1 MNFRRLQYFISVVD
15 NGTVTAAAE
24 ELHIAQPALSRQ
36 LKTLERELGLELFET
51 RGNRLVLT
59 SSGRAFVPMARKL
72 IVQTRDL
79 KESVEVLR
87 TGKVRR
93 LACAATAAS
102 LRGFFS
108 HFVAGLGP
116 DEPIIVAREVGHYD
130 LEEAL
135 VHDLD
140 FIISPTV
147 PSGNLATIMLGE
159 VALRAQ
165 VPATH
170 RWVTENRPS
179 VTLAEVCQEQLIL
192 PPQHTVSRRIFDESV
207 ERCGLRLESFEE
219 CDDGLVSHALVAA
232 NRGLG
237 INTEYPAFGVRGIPI
252 YENPDSPDPKPLQLR
267 MYLAWHRGHYA
278 EQKIRELAGRLSVLV
293 MSRQDFTH
301 GQPQ

>member
-15 NGTVTAAAE
+15 HGTVTAAAE
-24 ELHIAQPALSRQ
+24 ELHVAQPALSRQ

-72 IVQTRDL
+72 MVQTRDL
-79 KESVEVLR
+79 AESVEELR

-108 HFVAGLGP
+108 HFISQLGP
-116 DEPIIVAREVGHYD
+116 EDPTIVARETEHFG
-130 LEEAL
+130 LEDEL
-135 VHDLD
+135 DQGLD

-147 PSGNLATIMLGE
+147 PSGDLISVMLGE

-165 VPATH
+165 VPPAH
-170 RWVTENRPS
+170 PWN
-179 VTLAEVCQEQLIL
+179 QEQLQSVALADVASQRLIL
-192 PPQHTVSRRIFDESV
+192 PAHRTVSRRIFDEAMG
-207 ERCGLRLESFEE
+207 RAGLQHSHYEE

-232 NRGLG
+232 GRGIG
-237 INTEYPAFGVRGIPI
+237 VSTEYPAFGVRGIPI
-252 YENPDSPDPKPLQLR
+252 MENSGEASAKPLSLR
-267 MYLAWHRGHYA
+267 MYLAWRRGHHA
-278 EQKIRELAGRLSVLV
+278 EQKIRELAGRLSEMV
-293 MSRQDFTH
+293 SNRQHYDETAS
-301 GQPQ
+301 